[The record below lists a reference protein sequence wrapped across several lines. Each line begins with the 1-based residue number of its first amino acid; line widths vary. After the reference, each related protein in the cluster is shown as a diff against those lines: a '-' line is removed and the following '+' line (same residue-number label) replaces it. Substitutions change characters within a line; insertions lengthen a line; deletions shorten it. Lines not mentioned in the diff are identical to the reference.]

1 MQTDSKIQNHSG
13 FYRLTTVLEKFPVS
27 RSAWWA
33 GVKSG
38 KYPAAIKLAP
48 NTTAWRRTDIDGLC
62 SSLEKGG
69 AQ

>member
-1 MQTDSKIQNHSG
+1 MQNNSHHQGHLG
-13 FYRLTTVLEKFPVS
+13 FYRLTSVLEIVPVS

-38 KYPAAIKLAP
+38 KYPPGIKLGP
-48 NTTAWRRTDIDGLC
+48 NTTAWRRTDIDALC
-62 SSLEKGG
+62 STFEKGG